1 MSINLMPWR
10 QERRKQLQKDFLIKI
25 GLSATTAIGCVVLGA
40 IVFSTL
46 ISGEKK
52 RISFLETNIAAAEK
66 DIEEIKSL
74 EKKRQQMLGRKNVI
88 EKLQS
93 DRDQLP
99 NLMYELATKV
109 VDGVTVKSVAYKN
122 KILTIEGSSTSQSAV
137 ASYINNLE
145 QSPWISNPEIIIIQ
159 NKDGLPIAA
168 KAAGASN
175 ALSNRYS
182 FNYVIRT
189 NVINPNAPKTEND
202 EQVTEVAQPTD
213 RRKRT

>member
-1 MSINLMPWR
+1 MPWR
-10 QERRKQLQKDFLIKI
+10 QERRKQLQKDFLVKI
-25 GLSATTAIGCVVLGA
+25 GLSAAAAIGCVVLGA

-52 RISFLETNIAAAEK
+52 RIAFLETNIAAAEK
-66 DIEEIKSL
+66 DIAEIKSL

-99 NLMYELATKV
+99 HLMYELATNV

-122 KILTIEGSSTSQSAV
+122 KILTIEGSATSQSSV

-145 QSPWISNPEIIIIQ
+145 QSAWISNPEIIIIQ
-159 NKDGLPIAA
+159 NKDGLQTPA
-168 KAAGASN
+168 KNTVATNSLA
-175 ALSNRYS
+175 NRYS

-189 NVINPNAPKTEND
+189 NVLNPNAPKAEAD
-202 EQVTEVAQPTD
+202 EQTEVAQPTD